1 MILNSIAKFLAMAL
15 SKFRNDFRRA
25 VNRTT
30 VSLFLTASLLAPLT
44 VAGAQQST
52 DSINPPAAAA
62 EMVQTQ
68 ADTLQLQK
76 GLVSPVALEA
86 VTDLDAMVKEYPFL
100 AEDVKFTNDI
110 YEQSKQETTYS
121 IAKAFDA
128 ETQTNLLFVSQTGN
142 VTCGAL
148 GCSLSIYTDAGEGYT
163 KSLSLLAFGE
173 FYVGKND
180 DGKIAAFFCAND
192 AYADWNRAEWQL
204 NGKQFE
210 AQKPPSQVPVVN
222 NVPICGKSPAPQ

>member
-1 MILNSIAKFLAMAL
+1 MILNAIAKFLTMAL

-30 VSLFLTASLLAPLT
+30 VSLFLTASLLTPLA

-52 DSINPPAAAA
+52 DSIAPPAATEVVQAQA
-62 EMVQTQ
+62 E
-68 ADTLQLQK
+68 TLQLQK
-76 GLVSPVALEA
+76 GVVSSVSLET
-86 VTDLDAMVKEYPFL
+86 VDDLDAMVKEYPFL
-100 AEDVKFTNDI
+100 AESVKF
-110 YEQSKQETTYS
+110 SKETFESSQQETTYS

-128 ETQTNLLFVSQTGN
+128 ETNTNLLFVSQTGP

-148 GCSLSIYTDAGEGYT
+148 GCTLNIYADTGEGYT
-163 KSLSLLAFGE
+163 KALDVLAFGE

-192 AYADWNRAEWQL
+192 AYSDWSRSEWQL
-204 NGKQFE
+204 NGTQFE
-210 AQKPPSQVPVVN
+210 VQKQLSQVPVVN
-222 NVPICGKSPAPQ
+222 NVPICSKPATPQ